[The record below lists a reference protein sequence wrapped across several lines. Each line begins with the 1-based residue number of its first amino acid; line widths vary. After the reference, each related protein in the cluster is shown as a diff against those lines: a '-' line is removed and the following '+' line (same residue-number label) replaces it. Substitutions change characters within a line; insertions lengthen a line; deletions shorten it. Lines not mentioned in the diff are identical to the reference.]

1 MSLLSKNQIE
11 ENHHELEASI
21 SAAELDAACEK
32 VFNRRK
38 KNIEIPG
45 FRKGK
50 APRKTV
56 EKLYGEAVFYED
68 AINDLY
74 PSTVENAVKES
85 ELDVVTVVPG
95 EVVSI
100 SKEDGAVIKF
110 VCVTKPQVEIED
122 YKGLKA
128 PKNVKEVTDE
138 DVNGEIERMRERNA
152 RTVSVEDRPAEMGDE
167 VVFDFDGYVDGEAFD
182 GGKAEKYHLTLG
194 SNQFI
199 PGFEEQLAGHNVGEE
214 FDVNVT
220 FPEDYHA
227 ENLKGKAAV
236 FKIKLWEI
244 NKKELPEVDDEFV
257 KDVSEFDT
265 LDELKNNI
273 REKQAEA
280 NEKYA
285 ENEFE
290 TALLE
295 ALVEK
300 LKGNIPEEM
309 IDARVDEQI
318 NEFNYRLQSQGM
330 SLDLYMKFSGMDMD
344 GLRAAYKEQA
354 EKTVKTRLALEKI
367 VELEGITVDDADL
380 DAEYEKLSAAYGMD
394 VDQIKPMIPVED
406 LKKDIA
412 AEKAL
417 NLIKEAAIV
426 E

>member
-152 RTVSVEDRPAEMGDE
+152 RTISVEDRPAEMGDE

-273 REKQAEA
+273 RERQAEA

>member
-152 RTVSVEDRPAEMGDE
+152 RTISVEDRPAEMGDE

-273 REKQAEA
+273 REKQAAA